1 MAVNSK
7 AFEDSPIDLP
17 RIENAVKEIL
27 AAIGEDPQR
36 DGLLDTPKRVAR
48 MYAEVCRGLHED
60 PRVHLQTKFEVEH
73 RELVMVRDIRFYS
86 ICEHHL
92 VPFFGRA
99 HVGYV
104 PGKDGT
110 VAGLS
115 KFARLVEGFAARPQV
130 QERLTSQIADAVND
144 ELGAHGTI
152 VVLQAEHLCMAMR
165 GVKSPNAETVTS
177 AVRGSLASNPATRA
191 EAMSLIFNGMRG

>member
-1 MAVNSK
+1 M
-7 AFEDSPIDLP
+7 
-17 RIENAVKEIL
+17 
-27 AAIGEDPQR
+27 
-36 DGLLDTPKRVAR
+36 
-48 MYAEVCRGLHED
+48 
-60 PRVHLQTKFEVEH
+60 
-73 RELVMVRDIRFYS
+73 
-86 ICEHHL
+86 CEHHL

-115 KFARLVEGFAARPQV
+115 KFARLVEGYAARPQV
-130 QERLTSQIADAVND
+130 QERLTSQIADAIHE
-144 ELGAHGTI
+144 ELQAHGTI

-177 AVRGSLASNPATRA
+177 AVRGSLQSNAATRS
-191 EAMSLIFNGMRG
+191 EAMSLILTGLHH